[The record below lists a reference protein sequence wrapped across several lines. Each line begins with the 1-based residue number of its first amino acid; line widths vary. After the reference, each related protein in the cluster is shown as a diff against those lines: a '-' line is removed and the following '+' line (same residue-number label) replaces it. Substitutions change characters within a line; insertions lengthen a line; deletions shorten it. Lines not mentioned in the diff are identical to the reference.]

1 MNNNQIAF
9 IAMGLMVAL
18 AFVVVGASNVATPVT
33 AAKPSGVP
41 PAVSR
46 CGDFQGPETGS
57 CAQAIHPT
65 GPP

>member
-1 MNNNQIAF
+1 
-9 IAMGLMVAL
+9 MGLMVAL